1 MGTTVNKK
9 ETIDLVFS
17 FDTTGSMSPC
27 IAQVRRNVQQIVKD
41 LFKEIKDLRIGII
54 SHGDY
59 CDGDNMINSLD
70 LTNDQAEICRFI
82 RSAPNTH
89 GGDAPECY
97 ELVLHH
103 AREFKW
109 TAGRNK
115 ALVMIGDADPHEV
128 GYRYAGKTNDL
139 DWKNERDLLDE
150 AGISIY
156 PVQALGRYNYSSFWK
171 NLARNPENIKLDLP
185 QFRDVVDLLT
195 AVCYHRAGK
204 TKQVEEVLRRSRHN
218 MKITIHK
225 LRGTSAVTIE
235 PTSVSKRR
243 TKKHRAA
250 KRLDGRF
257 QIFDVDRDCS
267 IRDFVEENG
276 ITFRTGRGFYQFT
289 KPVNIQDYKQVVA
302 EDKFDGSILT
312 NENARDALGIPAST
326 CRTRPDRNCDYVGFV
341 QSTSVNRK
349 LLKGTK
355 FLYEVHDWE
364 V

>member
-1 MGTTVNKK
+1 MTSKK
-9 ETIDLVFS
+9 DTIDLVFS
-17 FDTTGSMSPC
+17 FDTTGSMYPC
-27 IAQVRRNVQQIVKD
+27 IAQVRRNVQEIVKE
-41 LFKEIKDLRIGII
+41 LFKQITDLRIGII

-59 CDGDNMINSLD
+59 CDGKNVINSLD

-82 RSAPNTH
+82 RNAPNTD
-89 GGDAPECY
+89 GGDTDECY

-115 ALVMIGDADPHEV
+115 ALVMIGDAEPHRV
-128 GYRYAGKTNDL
+128 GYCYGGKVNDL
-139 DWKNERDLLDE
+139 DWKNERDLLTE
-150 AGISIY
+150 AGINIY
-156 PVQALGRYNYSSFWK
+156 PIQALGRRRGSNFWK
-171 NLARNPENIKLDLP
+171 ALAKNSENIKLDLP

-195 AVCYHRAGK
+195 ALCYHRAGK
-204 TKQVEEVLRRSRHN
+204 TKKVDEVLRRSRHN

-225 LRGTSAVTIE
+225 LTGGRSIVSIE
-235 PTSVSKRR
+235 PDTGSRRRKSKKRVG
-243 TKKHRAA
+243 A
-250 KRLDGRF
+250 RLDGRF
-257 QIFDVDRDCS
+257 QVLDVDRDCS

-276 ITFRTGRGFYQFT
+276 LTFSKGRGFYQFT
-289 KPVNIQDYKQVVA
+289 KPVNIQEYKEVIA

-312 NENARDALGIPAST
+312 NGDARDVLGIPEGR
-326 CRTRPDRNCDYVGFV
+326 CRSRPEAGSDYVGYV

-355 FLYEVHDWE
+355 FLYEVPDWE